1 MGKIIF
7 VNGHKFYYEFDGIRL
22 IYEDNRLTG
31 WYNPELDE
39 VIGEETHHDRERVP
53 VAVSLHKHKHQQ
65 QNSTAATAK
74 RACDLR
80 ISVI

>member
-1 MGKIIF
+1 MKSMGKIIF

-39 VIGEETHHDRERVP
+39 VI
-53 VAVSLHKHKHQQ
+53 
-65 QNSTAATAK
+65 
-74 RACDLR
+74 
-80 ISVI
+80 